1 MNQRLKLTIGTAA
14 LALVSVVGLRDTG
27 VFVQDH
33 NTTLYSG
40 KKIGFTVE
48 EKANIIDNTDNGYVV
63 QKGNAKVTV
72 PKSKILVTE
81 GKPQEYVVK
90 KNVVLRK
97 DGKVV
102 RNLFIGETL
111 EAVTHYSKGVA
122 VNTVDGLF
130 GSVEYGYVEAVEGPY
145 VTSAKAKQDLTLE
158 NTNGVF
164 TVKKNNTV
172 NVVGYKD
179 GLFIILN
186 EEGKDFQIDP
196 NYLDFGKDGVQAV
209 KREVIQR
216 QAAKKEAKVEAKGA
230 PAPKVDG
237 AKAQKVIDS
246 AYSKIGTPY
255 VWGATGGNGYDCS
268 GLVYAIYVKEMGI
281 SLPRTSSAQSQV
293 GTPVDRSELQAGDLV
308 FFNTTGKGVSHVGV
322 YVGNDV
328 FVHASSGGAR
338 VKENKL
344 TEKYYSSRFVNA
356 MRVL

>member
-1 MNQRLKLTIGTAA
+1 MNQKIKLTIGTAA
-14 LALVSVVGLRDTG
+14 LALISVVGLRDTG

-33 NTTLYSG
+33 STTLYSG
-40 KKIGFTVE
+40 KQIGFAVE
-48 EKANIIDNTDNGYVV
+48 EKANIIETTDNGYIV

-72 PKSKILVTE
+72 PKNKILVTE
-81 GKPQEYVVK
+81 GKPQEYIVK
-90 KNVVLRK
+90 KNAILKK

-111 EAVTHYSKGVA
+111 QAVDHYKNGVT

-130 GSVEYGYVEAVEGPY
+130 GSVEYGFVEAVEGPH
-145 VTSAKAKQDLTLE
+145 VTSAKVKQDLRLE
-158 NTNGVF
+158 NANGF
-164 TVKKNNTV
+164 YAVKKNNTV
-172 NVVGYKD
+172 NVVGYKN
-179 GLFIILN
+179 GLFIVLN
-186 EEGKDFQIDP
+186 EQGKDFQIDP
-196 NYLDFGKDGVQAV
+196 NYLDFGEGGVQAV

-216 QAAKKEAKVEAKGA
+216 QAPEQVAKVAVKGA
-230 PAPKVDG
+230 PAPRVDG
-237 AKAQKVIDS
+237 AKAQRVIDS

-255 VWGATGGNGYDCS
+255 VWGATGSNGFDCS
-268 GLVYAIYVKEMGI
+268 GLVYAIYVKELGI

-293 GTPVDRSELQAGDLV
+293 GTPVDRSELQPGDLI
-308 FFNTTGKGVSHVGV
+308 FFNTTGRGVSHVGI